1 MEIVWVAK
9 NLRIATLLFIYR
21 ELRGQR
27 EMGLYGRRS
36 PGDEGEADVF
46 MLAYGSIHLA

>member
-1 MEIVWVAK
+1 METVWVAK
-9 NLRIATLLFIYR
+9 NLRIATLIYR
-21 ELRGQR
+21 ALRGQR

-46 MLAYGSIHLA
+46 TFAYGSTHLA